1 MLLSELWFLLVG
13 VLFVGFVF
21 LEGFDFG
28 IGMST
33 KFLARNDKEK
43 RLLIN
48 AIGPF
53 WDANEVWLLTAGGA
67 MFAAFPHWYA
77 TLFSGFYLPF
87 VVLLLALI
95 VRGVAFEFRHKIDHI
110 KWTNTWDLAIFVGSI
125 LPPFLLGVMFSCLI
139 QGLPID
145 ENMNMYASFFDIVN
159 VYSVVGGIG
168 FVLVSYLHGLM
179 FATLKVEG
187 ELRERARLQ
196 AIKLYYVIG
205 AALVLFVVLTYVFT
219 DVFSN
224 NGLLS
229 AIIYALVVVLYV
241 ALLPLLK
248 GQKEG
253 LSFTVTGLIIALVVS
268 SFFVGLFPNVM
279 ISSIDPAYSM
289 AITEASSGDYSLK
302 IMTVVAAIM
311 VPIVLAYQTWSYYI
325 YRERVSDKEHLE
337 Y

>member
-1 MLLSELWFLLVG
+1 MELSELWFILVA

-33 KFLARNDKEK
+33 KFLAKNDKEK

-53 WDANEVWLLTAGGA
+53 WDANEVWLITAGGA

-77 TLFSGFYLPF
+77 TLFSGFYIPF

-95 VRGVAFEFRHKIDHI
+95 CRGVAFEFRHKVDSV
-110 KWTNTWDLAIFVGSI
+110 KWTNTWDLAIFIGSF

-139 QGLPID
+139 QGLPVD
-145 ENMNMYASFFDIVN
+145 GNMDMYAGFFDIVN
-159 VYSVVGGIG
+159 VYSVVGGLG
-168 FVLVSYLHGLM
+168 FVLLSYLHGLM
-179 FATLKVEG
+179 FATLKIEG

-196 AIKLYYVIG
+196 AIKLYFPIG
-205 AALVLFVVLTYVFT
+205 AALVLFLVLTYVST
-219 DVFSN
+219 DVFQN
-224 NGLLS
+224 HGLILG
-229 AIIYALVVVLYV
+229 IVYGLVVALYLT
-241 ALLPLLK
+241 LLPLLK
-248 GQKEG
+248 AKKEG
-253 LSFTVTGLIIALVVS
+253 LSFTVTGLIIALVTGA
-268 SFFVGLFPNVM
+268 FFVGLFPNVI
-279 ISSIDPAYSM
+279 ISSTDPAFS
-289 AITEASSGDYSLK
+289 IHLTEAASGNYSLT

-311 VPIVLAYQTWSYYI
+311 VPVVLAYQTWSYYI
-325 YRERVSDKEHLE
+325 YRQRVSDKEHLE